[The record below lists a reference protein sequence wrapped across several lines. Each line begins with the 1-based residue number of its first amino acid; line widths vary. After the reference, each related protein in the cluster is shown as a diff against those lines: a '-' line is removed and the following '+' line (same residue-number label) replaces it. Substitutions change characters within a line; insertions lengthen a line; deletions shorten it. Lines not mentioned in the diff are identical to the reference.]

1 MIEPIKCR
9 VYDYLKNKYPGNNGD
24 KSLNNRCASPDSVE
38 TVSFDAGWQTRGSG
52 RNYACHTGNFI
63 YN

>member
-1 MIEPIKCR
+1 MLFCGIGETTINS
-9 VYDYLKNKYPGNNGD
+9 LFGA
-24 KSLNNRCASPDSVE
+24 LNNRCASPDSVE

-52 RNYACHTGNFI
+52 RNYASHTGNFI